1 MKMEVHVLGIRHH
14 GCGSARSVKNALAE
28 LNPDIVLIEGA
39 PEANGILPLAIQQ
52 EMRPPVAILIYSP
65 ENPDQAVFYPFADFS
80 PEWQAIQFALNR
92 KIVVRFIDLPQS
104 ARLSDVADRF
114 STDTQLEKEVS
125 KNRAPKSEIKADP
138 LQFAAE
144 AAGFSDGEIW
154 WENLI
159 ENRQNAVEIFDVII
173 DLMTVLRNESEKNG
187 ETEDLQTLRREA
199 FMRQEIRRAAQE
211 GFAKAAV
218 VCGAWHAPK
227 LTNLDDEKTDNEIL
241 IELPKAKLEATW
253 IPYTFSRLTF
263 GSGYGAGI
271 RSPEFYRQMWE
282 SPHNITAYW
291 LARVA
296 RLLREQDLDASSA
309 SVIEAVRLAEGLAAM
324 RGLSAAGLNELLDSA
339 KAVFCN
345 GDDVQL
351 RLIEEKLIVG
361 EVIGEVP
368 PETPHVP
375 LQRDLKAM
383 QKRLRFKPESAQK
396 LIELDLRKANDLEKS
411 QLLHRLNLLEI
422 EWGIAER
429 TYGKGTFKEKWR
441 IQWHPEF
448 EIKIIEASLYGNSV
462 VEAAVNF
469 IREKIEKQVNL
480 STLTLR
486 VQEVLLADLP
496 AAIEILMNR
505 LQEVAAVTSDVPQM
519 MDAFVPLA
527 DIFRYGNVRKTETSA
542 VGKIT
547 DGLLTRICI
556 GLPNACSALND
567 ESAERMLDRILALDN
582 AVSILQNNEYSSQ
595 WQSVLVKLALQ
606 KELHGL
612 VAGRSV
618 RILFEW
624 NKFAAEEV
632 EKRMNLAVSTAVSPE
647 KAVSWIAG
655 FLRGS
660 GMILLYNE
668 SLLKILNDWVLSL
681 NEQVFIQLLPLLR
694 RTFSSFESPERRKI
708 GDKLNSADSVSKFEA
723 SETEIETPRADRVL
737 PLLEQILGI

>member
-1 MKMEVHVLGIRHH
+1 MEVHVLGIRHH